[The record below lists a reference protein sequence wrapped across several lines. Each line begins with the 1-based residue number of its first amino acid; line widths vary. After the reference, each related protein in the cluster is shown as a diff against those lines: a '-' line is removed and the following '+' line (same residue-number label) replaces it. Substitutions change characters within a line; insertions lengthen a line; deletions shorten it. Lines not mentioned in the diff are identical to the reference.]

1 MLFDA
6 SAFLPLGIEGSLD
19 ATSASASFAT
29 TTGDILE
36 VSAYAG
42 GAFRLRLGPNTRP
55 DYGLVVGRTKAFSTT
70 QPGRGTWTLV
80 NGDVELTLSG
90 AA

>member
-6 SAFLPLGIEGSLD
+6 SAFLRLGIEGSLD

-36 VSAYAG
+36 ISAYAG

-55 DYGLVVGRTKAFSTT
+55 DYDLIVGRTKGFATTSRSAARGRSSTAT
-70 QPGRGTWTLV
+70 SSSRW
-80 NGDVELTLSG
+80 
-90 AA
+90 AARP